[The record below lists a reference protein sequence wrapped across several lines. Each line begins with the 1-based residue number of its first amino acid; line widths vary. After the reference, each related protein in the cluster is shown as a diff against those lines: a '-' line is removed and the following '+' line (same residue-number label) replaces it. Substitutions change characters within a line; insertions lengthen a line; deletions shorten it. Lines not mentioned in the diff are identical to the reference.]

1 VKVTEA
7 GLPGLLLIEPQ
18 VYADERG
25 FFLETWQKERYHQAG
40 ITAEFVQSNS
50 ARSSRGV
57 LRGLHYQVRRPQGK
71 LVQVTR
77 GEVFD
82 VAVDI
87 RRSSPTFGKWK
98 GVTLSEENHLQLFV
112 PEGFAHGYCVL
123 SDEADFAYLCTDYY
137 SAPDDRG
144 IRWDDPDIAINW
156 PEGDRIISD
165 KDKNLPLLKDIG
177 DDSLK

>member
-40 ITAEFVQSNS
+40 ITAEFVQSNC

-71 LVQVTR
+71 LV
-77 GEVFD
+77 
-82 VAVDI
+82 
-87 RRSSPTFGKWK
+87 
-98 GVTLSEENHLQLFV
+98 
-112 PEGFAHGYCVL
+112 EGFAHGYCVL

-137 SAPDDRG
+137 SAPDDPTSAPTTTPPPTTAASAGTTPTSPSTGPKATASYRT
-144 IRWDDPDIAINW
+144 RTKTS
-156 PEGDRIISD
+156 RS
-165 KDKNLPLLKDIG
+165 
-177 DDSLK
+177 